1 MSDTPS
7 IELVPMSSQTD
18 SSDQSLPPQETPQ
31 ESPQETAPQ
40 ETAPQ
45 EDEAVS
51 EPVESEQEQQQEQQQ
66 AQQQKQEEEYDSM
79 LGAVGMA
86 SILVVGGA
94 ILGGLALFMS
104 KPVVMEHPWSRSD
117 YF

>member
-18 SSDQSLPPQETPQ
+18 SSEQSLPPQETPQ
-31 ESPQETAPQ
+31 ETQQESPQET
-40 ETAPQ
+40 PQ
-45 EDEAVS
+45 EDEVVS
-51 EPVESEQEQQQEQQQ
+51 DSVESEQEEQQEQQE
-66 AQQQKQEEEYDSM
+66 KQEEEYDSM

>member
-7 IELVPMSSQTD
+7 IELVPMSSQSD
-18 SSDQSLPPQETPQ
+18 SSDQTLPPQETPQ
-31 ESPQETAPQ
+31 ETVPQETPQ
-40 ETAPQ
+40 EPSD
-45 EDEAVS
+45 DEIVS
-51 EPVESEQEQQQEQQQ
+51 ESLESEQEGPTLQEQEQQE
-66 AQQQKQEEEYDSM
+66 KQEEEYDSV

-104 KPVVMEHPWSRSD
+104 KPVIMEHPWSRSD
-117 YF
+117 YC

>member
-1 MSDTPS
+1 
-7 IELVPMSSQTD
+7 MSSQTD
-18 SSDQSLPPQETPQ
+18 SSEQSLPPQETPQ
-31 ESPQETAPQ
+31 ETQQESPQET
-40 ETAPQ
+40 PQ
-45 EDEAVS
+45 EDEVVS
-51 EPVESEQEQQQEQQQ
+51 DSVESEQEEQQEQQE
-66 AQQQKQEEEYDSM
+66 KQEEEYDSM

>member
-18 SSDQSLPPQETPQ
+18 SSDQSLPPQETA
-31 ESPQETAPQ
+31 QETQQELPQ

-51 EPVESEQEQQQEQQQ
+51 EPVESEQEEQEQQQ

-86 SILVVGGA
+86 SILLVGGA

-104 KPVVMEHPWSRSD
+104 KPLVMEHPWSRSD

>member
-1 MSDTPS
+1 
-7 IELVPMSSQTD
+7 MSSQTD
-18 SSDQSLPPQETPQ
+18 SSDQSLPPQETA
-31 ESPQETAPQ
+31 QETQQETQQ

-45 EDEAVS
+45 EDEVVS
-51 EPVESEQEQQQEQQQ
+51 GPVESEQEEPTQQ
-66 AQQQKQEEEYDSM
+66 QQQKQEEEYDSM

-86 SILVVGGA
+86 SILLVGGA

-104 KPVVMEHPWSRSD
+104 KPLVMEHPWSRSD